1 MHKSLIKVMVVDDHI
16 MLLHGLCL
24 LLNAEA
30 DIEVVAQA
38 TNGEEALALAQTCKP
53 DIILLDIT
61 LQKMSGLDL
70 IKQLLSQVP
79 KSRIIMLTM
88 HDNVEYLQ
96 KALQRGAKGFVLK
109 KGLEEDLLYAIR
121 SVMRGE
127 VYIHPSLLQS
137 YIPNSGKTT
146 LMAKDDDVNNWSGLS
161 EREQEILIHVAR
173 GYTSKEIAEK
183 CLLSEKTVATYRSR
197 GMNKLNI
204 EKRSQ
209 LVRLVMRLGKM
220 G

>member
-1 MHKSLIKVMVVDDHI
+1 MNEVSIKVMVIDDHV

-24 LLNAEA
+24 LLNAEL

-38 TNGEEALALAQTCKP
+38 SEEQEALTLAATCRP

-61 LQKMSGLDL
+61 LQKTSGLDL
-70 IKQLLSQVP
+70 IEKLLKISQQT
-79 KSRIIMLTM
+79 RIIMLTM
-88 HDNVEYLQ
+88 HDNAQYLQ
-96 KALQRGAKGFVLK
+96 KALQKGARGFVLK

-121 SVMRGE
+121 SVMRDE
-127 VYIHPSLLQS
+127 VYIHPSLVKT
-137 YIPNSGKTT
+137 YIPNSGSK
-146 LMAKDDDVNNWSGLS
+146 AISKEDADVISWAELS
-161 EREQEILIHVAR
+161 DREQEVLIQVAR

-197 GMNKLNI
+197 GMSKLNI

-209 LVRLVMRLGKM
+209 LVRLIMRLGKM

>member
-1 MHKSLIKVMVVDDHI
+1 MVVDDHV

-24 LLNAEA
+24 LLNAEP

-38 TNGEEALALAQTCKP
+38 ENGEEALALAQSCTP

-70 IKQLLSQVP
+70 IKQLLSRVP
-79 KSRIIMLTM
+79 ESRIIMLTM

-127 VYIHPSLLQS
+127 VYIHPSLLKS

-146 LMAKDDDVNNWSGLS
+146 PTAKDDDVNSWSGLS
-161 EREQEILIHVAR
+161 DREQEILIHVAR

-197 GMNKLNI
+197 GMSKLGL

>member
-1 MHKSLIKVMVVDDHI
+1 MVVDDHI

>member
-1 MHKSLIKVMVVDDHI
+1 MHKSIIKVMVVDDHV

-30 DIEVVAQA
+30 DIEVVGQA
-38 TNGEEALALAQTCKP
+38 ANGEEALALAGTCKP

-70 IKQLLSQVP
+70 IKQLLSLVP

-137 YIPNSGKTT
+137 YIPGTGGKTPV
-146 LMAKDDDVNNWSGLS
+146 MKDDDVNSWAGLS
-161 EREQEILIHVAR
+161 DREQEILIHVAR

-197 GMNKLNI
+197 GMSKLGL